1 MEGSRKGRL
10 QRARGL
16 MAGDCTGDTMFMS
29 DRLLPN
35 PERTILLSH
44 TFACMAIR
52 SRLYRAVLA
61 KLIVRGLLGAIWEQA
76 KDGPELVSATEAT
89 TWI

>member
-1 MEGSRKGRL
+1 
-10 QRARGL
+10 
-16 MAGDCTGDTMFMS
+16 MS
-29 DRLLPN
+29 GRLLPN
-35 PERTILLSH
+35 PEGTILLSH

-61 KLIVRGLLGAIWEQA
+61 KLIVWGLLGAIWEQA

-89 TWI
+89 AWI

>member
-1 MEGSRKGRL
+1 MDRSRKGRL
-10 QRARGL
+10 QRAKRL
-16 MAGDCTGDTMFMS
+16 MAWDCTGDTMFMS
-29 DRLLPN
+29 GWLSPN

-44 TFACMAIR
+44 TSACMAIR

-61 KLIVRGLLGAIWEQA
+61 KLIVWGLLGAIWEQA
-76 KDGPELVSATEAT
+76 KDVPELVSATEAT